1 MPDSMLAPTNLAART
16 VPAARRRVALPYSLA
31 ILWRSKQK
39 FLSAVLA
46 VAFSALLIN
55 LQCGLLLGIF
65 SLTSIPIDHARAQI
79 WMGSP
84 RLLSV
89 DLGEP
94 MRASNKFRLARQPE
108 V

>member
-1 MPDSMLAPTNLAART
+1 MPDNLLAQASSAART
-16 VPAARRRVALPYSLA
+16 APAARRVALPYSLA
-31 ILWRSKQK
+31 ILWRGKQK
-39 FLSAVLA
+39 FLSAALA

-65 SLTSIPIDHARAQI
+65 SLTSIPIDHSRADI

-94 MRASNKFRLARQPE
+94 MR
-108 V
+108 